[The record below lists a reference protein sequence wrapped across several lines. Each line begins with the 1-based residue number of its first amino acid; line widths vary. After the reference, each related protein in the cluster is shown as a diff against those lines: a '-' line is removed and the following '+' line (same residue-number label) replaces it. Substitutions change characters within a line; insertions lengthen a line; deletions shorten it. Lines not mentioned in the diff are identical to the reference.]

1 MPRPGAHEKGLPNQ
15 DIFPNAVTIINPR
28 YADDDPRLI
37 HTCFDVEQG
46 ADYLTW
52 LRSKK

>member
-1 MPRPGAHEKGLPNQ
+1 MPRYRTA
-15 DIFPNAVTIINPR
+15 ATTIIDPR

-37 HTCFDVEQG
+37 HVVFDPEQA

-52 LRSKK
+52 LMGRK